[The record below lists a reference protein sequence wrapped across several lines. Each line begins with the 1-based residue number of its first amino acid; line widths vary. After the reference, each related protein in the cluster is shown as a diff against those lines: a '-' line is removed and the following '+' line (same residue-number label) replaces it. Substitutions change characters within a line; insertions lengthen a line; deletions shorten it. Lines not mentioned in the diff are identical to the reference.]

1 MSDYR
6 FILEPYKGSNT
17 RHTCPACERPRCFAR
32 YIDTEGRIQFP
43 NHVGRCDHEHS
54 CSYHYTPKEYFADNP
69 EEKKELFNSD
79 SYHLTKST
87 KVITP
92 PSYIERDLMEQ
103 SLQSYQQN
111 NLYIFLAHQ
120 LGTERA
126 MNLMRLYHIGTSK
139 HWDGA
144 TIFWQ
149 IDTHNQIRTGKIMLY
164 NSKTGKRV
172 KTPFN
177 HVTWVH
183 SLLRIPHFNLRQC
196 FFGEHLLSKEKQKP
210 IAIVESEK
218 TALIASFYLPQ
229 YLWIATGGKNGC
241 FRAETLTPLMK
252 RQIVLFPD
260 LGATDY
266 WQEKMTMMR
275 KIGFE
280 VRLFD
285 YLEKTASAKD
295 LKAGYDIAD
304 YLLQIGSKI
313 ELINN
318 LTLTKEVENLYQKG
332 RKESHEAK
340 PTPRKRGFKL

>member
-1 MSDYR
+1 
-6 FILEPYKGSNT
+6 
-17 RHTCPACERPRCFAR
+17 
-32 YIDTEGRIQFP
+32 
-43 NHVGRCDHEHS
+43 
-54 CSYHYTPKEYFADNP
+54 
-69 EEKKELFNSD
+69 
-79 SYHLTKST
+79 
-87 KVITP
+87 
-92 PSYIERDLMEQ
+92 
-103 SLQSYQQN
+103 
-111 NLYIFLAHQ
+111 
-120 LGTERA
+120 
-126 MNLMRLYHIGTSK
+126 
-139 HWDGA
+139 
-144 TIFWQ
+144 
-149 IDTHNQIRTGKIMLY
+149 MLY
-164 NSKTGKRV
+164 NPKTGKRV

-183 SLLRIPHFNLRQC
+183 SMLRIPHFNLRQC

-241 FRAETLTPLMK
+241 FRADTLTPLMK

-266 WQEKMTMMR
+266 WLEKMTMMR

-304 YLLQIGSKI
+304 YLLQIEPKI

-318 LTLTKEVENLYQKG
+318 LTLTKEVENLYQKS
-332 RKESHEAK
+332 RKESHEAR
-340 PTPRKRGFKL
+340 PTPRKRGSNCRVASLCFGIPKTSLAPPRRSQFNPDGLHIDKQKKELVYRRNSRSNQKLFEFELRVISVRIKILTQ